1 MLITDRDASAEA
13 IDQLRQRGVEVQ
25 LV

>member
-1 MLITDRDASAEA
+1 MLITDRAAPPEA
-13 IDQLRQRGVEVQ
+13 VEELRQRGVEVQ